1 MFETSKDVLN
11 LSIAFSVVLVAAF
24 FSWMLY
30 YIIAMLR
37 DTRAM
42 VTDVR
47 KKMEAIENAVQSV
60 RHRVE
65 GILPGFSVLATGVKE
80 VISYVMEKRRDR
92 ADDDRDDED
101 RPRKK
106 K

>member
-1 MFETSKDVLN
+1 MFETSKDILN
-11 LSIAFSVVLVAAF
+11 LSIAFSVVLVAGF

-47 KKMEAIENAVQSV
+47 KKMEAIENAVQSI
-60 RHRVE
+60 RSRVE
-65 GILPGFSVLATGVKE
+65 GILPGFAVLVAGVKE
-80 VISYVMEKRRDR
+80 VISYVMEKRRGR
-92 ADDDRDDED
+92 AVEDDEEE